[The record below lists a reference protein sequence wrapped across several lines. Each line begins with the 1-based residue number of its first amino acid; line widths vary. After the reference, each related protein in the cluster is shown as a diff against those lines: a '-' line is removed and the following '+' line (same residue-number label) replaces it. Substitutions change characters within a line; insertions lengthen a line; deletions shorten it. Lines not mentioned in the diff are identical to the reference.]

1 MRPIPPQAIALIR
14 EFEGCKLYRYPDS
27 AGLPTIGIGHLIR
40 PGESFNII
48 TQEQAEALLKADMQQ
63 AVRSVLRLITR
74 PLTDNQYA
82 ALLSFTF
89 NTGGG
94 ALQSSTLRM
103 KCNRGEDRAVP
114 AEFLRWQ
121 MVRDPKTK
129 LYKRS
134 AGLLRRRKAEA
145 ALYSI

>member
-1 MRPIPPQAIALIR
+1 MRPIPSQAIALIR

-40 PGESFNII
+40 PGESYNVI
-48 TQEQAEALLKADMQQ
+48 TQEQAEDLLKADMQQ

-89 NTGGG
+89 NIGGG
-94 ALQSSTLRM
+94 ALERSSLRM
-103 KCNRGEDRAVP
+103 KCNRGEEETVP
-114 AEFLRWQ
+114 AEFMKW
-121 MVRDPKTK
+121 VW
-129 LYKRS
+129 
-134 AGLLRRRKAEA
+134 AGGKKVPGLMRRRRAEA
-145 ALYSI
+145 LLFQQ

>member
-1 MRPIPPQAIALIR
+1 MRQIPEQAIQLIR
-14 EFEGCKLYRYPDS
+14 EFEGCELRVYLDS

-40 PGESFNII
+40 PGESLTTI
-48 TQEQAEALLKADMQQ
+48 TKEQAEDLLRQDMQQ
-63 AVRSVLRLITR
+63 ATRSVLRLITR

-103 KCNRGEDRAVP
+103 KCNRHEDIAVP
-114 AEFLRWQ
+114 AEFLRWDK
-121 MVRDPKTK
+121 VKDPKTK
-129 LYKRS
+129 LYRKS

-145 ALYSI
+145 RLYAA

>member
-1 MRPIPPQAIALIR
+1 MRPIPNQALLLVR
-14 EFEGCKLYRYPDS
+14 EFEGCRLQVYLDS

-40 PGESFNII
+40 PGESFTSI
-48 TQEQAEALLKADMQQ
+48 TQEQAEDLLRQDMQQ
-63 AVRSVLRLITR
+63 AVRSVLRLINR

-89 NTGGG
+89 NAGGG

-103 KCNRGEDRAVP
+103 KCNRREDYAVP
-114 AEFLRWQ
+114 AEFLRWDK
-121 MVRDPKTK
+121 VKDPKTK
-129 LYKRS
+129 LYRQS

-145 ALYSI
+145 LLYAA